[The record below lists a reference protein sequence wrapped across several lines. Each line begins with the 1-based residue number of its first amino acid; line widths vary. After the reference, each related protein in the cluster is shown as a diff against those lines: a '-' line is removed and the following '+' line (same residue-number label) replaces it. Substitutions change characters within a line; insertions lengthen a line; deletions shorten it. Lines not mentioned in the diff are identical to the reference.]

1 MAIKFQSD
9 SDVLFSGIMTN
20 LCDSIKID
28 RTYSPLKWKK
38 RFCTMAW
45 KALSR
50 SLTEKRGGNKRE
62 GAWGFSLFLLNLH
75 S

>member
-1 MAIKFQSD
+1 MAIKFQGD

-38 RFCTMAW
+38 TLLHYGVESTKQITHR
-45 KALSR
+45 K
-50 SLTEKRGGNKRE
+50 
-62 GAWGFSLFLLNLH
+62 AWGK
-75 S
+75 